1 MKIEYL
7 TYDEQ
12 RQIVED
18 LYNIT
23 DSIEA
28 CQKLEREYGLGVQPG
43 RSVPLND
50 FARNLDKTRFL
61 NTEIEKAIARHSGH
75 KIRLADL

>member
-1 MKIEYL
+1 MKTEYL

-28 CQKLEREYGLGVQPG
+28 CRKLEEEYGLSVQPG

-50 FARNLDKTRFL
+50 FARALDQTRFPYF
-61 NTEIEKAIARHSGH
+61 EIEKAIQKHSGH
-75 KIRLADL
+75 KIRLAGL

>member
-28 CQKLEREYGLGVQPG
+28 CQKLEQEYGLSVRPG

-75 KIRLADL
+75 KIRLAD